1 MAIFN
6 SFLYVYQRVSV
17 VLQSYLS
24 IVVHSSKLLC
34 SFPGELR
41 SREAALVIVD
51 SPNETLMVVN
61 SE

>member
-24 IVVHSSKLLC
+24 IVGGSSHLLSGMNHQVVLSSC
-34 SFPGELR
+34 VPFQVNY
-41 SREAALVIVD
+41 EAAAM
-51 SPNETLMVVN
+51 NGHR
-61 SE
+61 